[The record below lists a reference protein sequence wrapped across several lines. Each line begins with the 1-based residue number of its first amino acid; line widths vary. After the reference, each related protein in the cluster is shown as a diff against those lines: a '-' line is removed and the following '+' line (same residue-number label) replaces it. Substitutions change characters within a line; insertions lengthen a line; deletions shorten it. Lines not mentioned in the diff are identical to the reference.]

1 MWSNPIFDEKWV
13 YRIIVILSLCIL
25 LTWTYLTN
33 EDTLLNYVGGRFILD
48 TRLIWQLGI
57 FSLLSVVLFYLMQS
71 TIDYKVQ
78 NEILKKYLQR
88 LQQELDI
95 EREAIKELKTE
106 SNEELLRLESF
117 IITMS
122 DTARQISSVLHTDE
136 LLRVILRKAVDL
148 LGAHRC
154 AIFKVNAETK
164 DLFCI
169 DSTGYKKEEIEGL
182 SFKADE
188 KSGLIGYAADQGI
201 FISRK
206 TLMQDYTKKHII
218 DQDKL
223 GSIFCQPI
231 VHNLRTLAVICI
243 GSISADLTHEQTMRL
258 LSTLANFGAVALTN
272 TELVDR
278 IREQSIRDSLTW
290 LYNHQYFQSRL
301 NDILIVAKREKESF
315 GFIIM
320 DIDYFKK
327 FNDKYGHQ
335 AGDFVLK
342 KSAEILN
349 SELRGSDIVA
359 RYGGEEFVAI
369 LPKRDLKGAYSIAE
383 RIRSVF
389 EKASFKYEHHD
400 LKITISAGV
409 SAYVPSA
416 DTGLTKE
423 LIIRYADD
431 ALYKAKEEGRNRVV
445 IHKT

>member
-48 TRLIWQLGI
+48 TRLVWQLGI
-57 FSLLSVVLFYLMQS
+57 FSLLSIVLFYLMQS

-136 LLRVILRKAVDL
+136 LLRVILRKTVDL
-148 LGAHRC
+148 LGSRKC
-154 AIFKVNAETK
+154 AIFKADAATK
-164 DLFCI
+164 NLLHI
-169 DSTGYKKEEIEGL
+169 DSRGYKKETIEEL
-182 SFKADE
+182 SLRADE
-188 KSGLIGYAADQGI
+188 SSGLVGYAAEQGI
-201 FISRK
+201 FISKK
-206 TLMQDYTKKHII
+206 TLMDDYAKKHII
-218 DQDKL
+218 TRDRL
-223 GSIFCQPI
+223 ELIFCQPI
-231 VHNLRTLAVICI
+231 VHKLKTLAVICVANV
-243 GSISADLTHEQTMRL
+243 SADLTHEQVMRL

-278 IREQSIRDSLTW
+278 IREQSVRDSLTW
-290 LYNHQYFQSRL
+290 LYNHQYFQTCM
-301 NDILIVAKREKESF
+301 NDILAAAKREKEPL

-327 FNDKYGHQ
+327 FNDTYGHQ

-369 LPKRDLKGAYSIAE
+369 LPKRDLQGAYRIAE
-383 RIRSVF
+383 RIRNVF
-389 EKASFKYEHHD
+389 EKSSFEYEHNN

-409 SAYVPSA
+409 SAYTPSA
-416 DTGLTKE
+416 DTDLEKE
-423 LIIRYADD
+423 LLIRYADN
-431 ALYKAKEEGRNRVV
+431 ALYRAKEQGRNKV
-445 IHKT
+445 IAHKL